1 MTFGKE
7 LTLNNVLYVLE
18 VCKNLISRSL
28 LNKYEYWMVF
38 EQNKIVLYKN
48 RMYVGNGCVSNRL
61 FKLNVI
67 VVKLKNNRAISR
79 GGQLKI

>member
-1 MTFGKE
+1 
-7 LTLNNVLYVLE
+7 
-18 VCKNLISRSL
+18 
-28 LNKYEYWMVF
+28 
-38 EQNKIVLYKN
+38 
-48 RMYVGNGCVSNRL
+48 MYVGNGCVSNKL